1 MPLRTLAVAALAIIV
16 SLGAYADPVRLD
28 SGTSRVRLLELFT
41 SEGCSSCPP
50 AEKWVND
57 LKGDPRLWKEVV
69 PVAFHVDYWD
79 YIGWP
84 DRFASSEYSDRQRS
98 YARRGYVKNVYTPGL
113 VLGGEEWR
121 SWFFSPRLELGEN
134 ADVGPLRV
142 EISDG
147 RASAEFLP
155 ATPGAKPMELNIA
168 VLGFGLQTAVRAGEN
183 SGRTLNHD
191 FVVLGYKRVDLRP
204 GEKGLSAATELP
216 ETRFES
222 AQSAVAAWVSARGNP
237 FPIQA
242 VGGYL
247 AP

>member
-1 MPLRTLAVAALAIIV
+1 MSLRTFAAAAMTIALSI
-16 SLGAYADPVRLD
+16 GAYADPVTLE
-28 SGTSRVRLLELFT
+28 SGAARIRLLELFT

-57 LKGDPRLWKEVV
+57 LKNDSRLWKEVV

-84 DRFASSEYSDRQRS
+84 DRFASSEFSDRQRN
-98 YARRGYVKNVYTPGL
+98 YARHGYVNNVYTPGL

-121 SWFFSPRLELGEN
+121 SWFFSPRLELGEA
-134 ADVGPLRV
+134 ADVGSLRV
-142 EISDG
+142 EINDG
-147 RASAEFLP
+147 RTSAEFLP
-155 ATPGAKPMELNIA
+155 ATPGAEPMELHIA
-168 VLGFGLQTAVRAGEN
+168 VLGFGLETAVRAGEN

-204 GEKGLSAATELP
+204 GAKGLSAATELP
-216 ETRFES
+216 ELRFES
-222 AQSAVAAWVSARGNP
+222 TKSAVAAWVSVRGDP
-237 FPIQA
+237 FPVQA

-247 AP
+247 TP